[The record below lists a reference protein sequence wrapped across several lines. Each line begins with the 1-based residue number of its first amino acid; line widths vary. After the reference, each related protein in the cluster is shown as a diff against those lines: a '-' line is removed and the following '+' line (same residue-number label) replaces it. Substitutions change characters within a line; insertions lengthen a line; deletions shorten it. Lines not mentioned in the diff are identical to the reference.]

1 MKKFLV
7 VAGLL
12 LASVPGFS
20 QMNKGEWSLIPK
32 VGVNIATMTNSDDAD
47 CRIGLA
53 IGAETEYALESNA
66 SLKFG
71 AQYSQQGIKQD
82 LGDADMTI
90 QMDYLNVPV
99 MLNYYFSPKFAVNV
113 GLQPGILVNDEAKVS
128 AYGQSVSVG
137 IKDALGNVY
146 SRGVSVPDFV
156 LGLPVGVSCVFGKV
170 VLDARYVVGLT
181 NACSVPGES
190 SKHNVGQI
198 TIGYKFGL

>member
-1 MKKFLV
+1 
-7 VAGLL
+7 
-12 LASVPGFS
+12 
-20 QMNKGEWSLIPK
+20 MNKGEWSLIPK

-53 IGAETEYALESNA
+53 IGAEAEYALESNA

-156 LGLPVGVSCVFGKV
+156 LGLPVGVTCVFGKV
-170 VLDARYVVGLT
+170 VLDARYIVGLT

-190 SKHNVGQI
+190 TRHNVGQI